1 MSSRSAV
8 CSVSTIFARHAT
20 AAARRSDMAR
30 SRRYIARA
38 SLLPLFR
45 VDVRPHARRLARE
58 AGIPL
63 ERAIGQVAVATRL
76 GDHLAAGTLHDPR
89 RERFVPWDRYTL
101 PGTGR
106 RTSVFLYSR
115 YQLLLAPLL
124 KVLTG
129 RMRAHGRS
137 LVDMRYMLKLSDG
150 DDGVR
155 EATEKNSALVVA
167 LSAIE
172 ARYLPEIPD
181 ETRLHLRGAL
191 ANSDLA
197 YREHFAV
204 GRMFA
209 RIGWEADRLRDTAR
223 QLLREARHLEPYD
236 DWYKALRLYD
246 PDIWE
251 ALRGDTL
258 VALDRRIASELLLRF
273 HDDLIITG
281 LIPQGVLPGRM
292 DEPHRERLKTDRSEL
307 DEVLMDVGLSPHPSL
322 VLALEGETEMI
333 IVPRLMRLL
342 GVKDAP
348 DFIRLFQYG
357 GVEQSFHLLV
367 RYVVAPALGDRLGDP
382 AGDLYPFTRPP
393 AKIMVTADPEGQ
405 QLRTEDDRAS
415 WRGARLRAIIEELPR
430 DLRGADSVERDLE
443 EYVTIYAW
451 DESFEFANFSSDELA
466 SALRVPIADI
476 HWLRTTIGRFEL
488 QHLWGRLRSSG
499 FPLPSPRPP
508 SKAMLAEERL
518 WPVLER
524 RIAAAH
530 AQGRDIEREAPVVT
544 MIMEAW
550 RLAASTKRRNVALFV
565 PEGDALSG
573 GPSAP

>member
-1 MSSRSAV
+1 M
-8 CSVSTIFARHAT
+8 
-20 AAARRSDMAR
+20 
-30 SRRYIARA
+30 
-38 SLLPLFR
+38 
-45 VDVRPHARRLARE
+45 
-58 AGIPL
+58 
-63 ERAIGQVAVATRL
+63 
-76 GDHLAAGTLHDPR
+76 
-89 RERFVPWDRYTL
+89 
-101 PGTGR
+101 
-106 RTSVFLYSR
+106 
-115 YQLLLAPLL
+115 
-124 KVLTG
+124 
-129 RMRAHGRS
+129 
-137 LVDMRYMLKLSDG
+137 
-150 DDGVR
+150 
-155 EATEKNSALVVA
+155 
-167 LSAIE
+167 
-172 ARYLPEIPD
+172 
-181 ETRLHLRGAL
+181 

-209 RIGWEADRLRDTAR
+209 RIGWEADRLLDTAR

-281 LIPQGVLPGRM
+281 LIPQGVPPGRM

-393 AKIMVTADPEGQ
+393 AKIMVTADPEGR

-415 WRGARLRAIIEELPR
+415 WRG
-430 DLRGADSVERDLE
+430 GAYE
-443 EYVTIYAW
+443 
-451 DESFEFANFSSDELA
+451 
-466 SALRVPIADI
+466 
-476 HWLRTTIGRFEL
+476 
-488 QHLWGRLRSSG
+488 RSSKSCHATCG
-499 FPLPSPRPP
+499 GPTPSSGILKNTSRSMRGTNRSSSPTSRRTSWRPP
-508 SKAMLAEERL
+508 FVCPSRTYT
-518 WPVLER
+518 
-524 RIAAAH
+524 
-530 AQGRDIEREAPVVT
+530 GCAPQ
-544 MIMEAW
+544 
-550 RLAASTKRRNVALFV
+550 S
-565 PEGDALSG
+565 GDLNCSISG
-573 GPSAP
+573 GGYAPPASRCRPRARPLKRCSRKNAFGPCWSAVLPPHTRRDATSSEKLPW